1 MILLQAS
8 QLSRQF
14 ADVTLYEDVTF
25 TIHSQDRIA
34 LVGRNGTGKTTLIR
48 QIMGKEPISSGD
60 IAIAR
65 DLSIGYLEQH
75 TALNSNRTIWEE
87 MLSVFDDTLKLRQQ
101 AQEASQKV
109 ADLADRYESQAYQE
123 ALKEYDRLQEALS
136 QRNAYAIESDI
147 RTVLHGFRFYEDDY
161 DRSVADLSGGQQ
173 TRLALAQTLLK
184 DHDLLILDEPTNH
197 LDMETLTWLEGYLH
211 NYRGAL
217 LVVSHDRYFLDKV
230 THRVLELR
238 HQRLYTYEGN
248 YSFYL
253 QEKEQRLQQ
262 ELATYEQQQEKI
274 AKMED
279 FIQRNIVH
287 AVTSG
292 RAKSR
297 RKQLERMN
305 KIDRPLQDPKA
316 PRIQFIAEKTSGDR
330 VIEAIDLDVG
340 YSKATPL
347 VQHIDFDL
355 RQQEAIAV
363 VGPNGIGK
371 STLLKT
377 LMQELEPLGGEIL
390 YGTNV
395 TVGYYDQNVNHLNPR
410 LSVLETLWQ
419 ANRSQDEVVIRG
431 ILGSFL
437 FTGEDVEKSVQMLSG
452 GEKARLSL
460 ALLAMQHDNTLLL
473 DEPTNHLDI
482 DSKEVLED
490 ALVDFNGTLF
500 FVSHDRYFINRIA
513 TQILELSED
522 GATTYLGDYDYYLSK
537 KEEQASS
544 QQVKVEET
552 SKQSSSSMSTNQR
565 DYQKHR
571 QLRRAL
577 RDLKKAIDDAVN
589 QSEELDTRIHELE
602 QAMAIEAQENNQEA
616 LNHLHQELSQAQELQ
631 LMALDTWETKSLA
644 LEQFYED
651 HPDMCH

>member
-75 TALNSNRTIWEE
+75 TALTSNRTIWEE

-287 AVTSG
+287 AVTSR

-395 TVGYYDQNVNHLNPR
+395 TLGYYDQNVNHLNPR

-419 ANRSQDEVVIRG
+419 PNRSQDEVVIRG

-513 TQILELSED
+513 TQVLELSED
-522 GATTYLGDYDYYLSK
+522 GATIYLGDYDYYLSK

>member
-377 LMQELEPLGGEIL
+377 LIQELEPLGGEIL

-395 TVGYYDQNVNHLNPR
+395 TLGYYDQNVNHLNPR

-419 ANRSQDEVVIRG
+419 PNRSQDEVVIRG

-513 TQILELSED
+513 TQVLELSED
-522 GATTYLGDYDYYLSK
+522 GATIYLGDYDYYLSK

>member
-75 TALNSNRTIWEE
+75 TALTSNRTIWEE

-395 TVGYYDQNVNHLNPR
+395 TLGYYDQNVNHLNPR

-419 ANRSQDEVVIRG
+419 PNRSQDEVVIRG

-513 TQILELSED
+513 TQVLELSED
-522 GATTYLGDYDYYLSK
+522 GATIYLGDYDYYLSK

-631 LMALDTWETKSLA
+631 LLALDTWETKSLA

>member
-161 DRSVADLSGGQQ
+161 DQSVADLSGGQQ

-395 TVGYYDQNVNHLNPR
+395 TLGYYDQNVNHLNPR

-419 ANRSQDEVVIRG
+419 PNRSQDEVVIRG

-513 TQILELSED
+513 TQVLELSED
-522 GATTYLGDYDYYLSK
+522 GATIYLGDYDYYLSK

>member
-75 TALNSNRTIWEE
+75 TALTSNRTIWEE

-395 TVGYYDQNVNHLNPR
+395 TLGYYDQNVNHLNPR

-419 ANRSQDEVVIRG
+419 PNRSQDEVVIRG

-513 TQILELSED
+513 TQVLELSED
-522 GATTYLGDYDYYLSK
+522 GATIYLGDYDYYLSK

>member
-419 ANRSQDEVVIRG
+419 PNRSQDEVVIRG

-513 TQILELSED
+513 TQVLELSED
-522 GATTYLGDYDYYLSK
+522 GATIYLGDYDYYLSK

>member
-395 TVGYYDQNVNHLNPR
+395 TLGYYDQNVNHLNPR

-419 ANRSQDEVVIRG
+419 PNRSQDEVVIRG

-513 TQILELSED
+513 TQVLELSED
-522 GATTYLGDYDYYLSK
+522 GATIYLGDYDYYLSK

>member
-253 QEKEQRLQQ
+253 QDKEHRLQQ

-395 TVGYYDQNVNHLNPR
+395 TLGYYDQNVNHLNPR

-419 ANRSQDEVVIRG
+419 PNRSQDEVVIRG

-513 TQILELSED
+513 TQVLELSED
-522 GATTYLGDYDYYLSK
+522 GATIYLGDYDYYLSK

>member
-395 TVGYYDQNVNHLNPR
+395 TLGYYDQNVNHLNPR

-419 ANRSQDEVVIRG
+419 PNRSQDEVVIRG

-522 GATTYLGDYDYYLSK
+522 GATIYLGDYDYYLSK

-552 SKQSSSSMSTNQR
+552 SKQSSSSMSTNQK